1 MQANKLRAG
10 VANGLAAARLHGK
23 ACAMLCA
30 TAEQVLHCKAAGVE
44 IIAYSSDSEVLHRAY
59 AGALASIRA

>member
-10 VANGLAAARLHGK
+10 VAKDLAAARRHGK

-30 TAEQVLHCKAAGVE
+30 TAEQARHWSAAGVE